1 MRIKFVHRYVG
12 SKLEALFKMGY
23 ITQYMEKKKKRREG
37 GGGDQKS
44 LICMCCT

>member
-23 ITQYMEKKKKRREG
+23 ITQYMKKKKMG
-37 GGGDQKS
+37 GGG
-44 LICMCCT
+44 IFMCCT